1 MAADFEKL
9 IQRRGA
15 YSLPYLIHL
24 YDDDKKISL
33 CFINDV
39 KDAVFNGDTYKAAAF
54 SYTPNA
60 AVMGFTGGGT
70 LSIATG
76 DNYIIN
82 LTDNNYTIRLD
93 VVGALMEDGSITEIR
108 TYKHH
113 YGKASF
119 SQGKCDFTFDK
130 DDRLQMT
137 FPALIWSH
145 LNNRGNS

>member
-24 YDDDKKISL
+24 YDDGGKISL
-33 CFINDV
+33 YFINDV
-39 KDAVFNGDTYKAAAF
+39 KDVSFGGNTYKAAAF

-60 AVMGFTGGGT
+60 AVMGFSGGGT
-70 LSIATG
+70 LSIETDG
-76 DNYIIN
+76 NYVIN

-93 VVGALMEDGSITEIR
+93 VIGALMEDGSVTEIR
-108 TYKHH
+108 TYSHR

-119 SQGKCDFTFDK
+119 SKGKCDFTFDK